1 MSQTQT
7 TNESKTMT
15 LEAIYAE
22 YAAYIIET
30 TGCSPLTFA
39 DWIAIEENDRPGMD
53 IYGHKCQ

>member
-1 MSQTQT
+1 
-7 TNESKTMT
+7 MT
-15 LEAIYAE
+15 IEAIYAE

-53 IYGHKCQ
+53 IYGHKHQR